1 MEPVYSE
8 WKTLIDAYNQR
19 RMIYCPYCERPTAHM
34 MQRYVTNRD
43 GETERQYRVEC
54 PVCNSVGKVYMHT
67 SIAELSWNAREQDK
81 PPEPEQPKR
90 KRTYYFVKDADN

>member
-1 MEPVYSE
+1 MEPKYSE
-8 WKTLIDAYNQR
+8 WKALIDAYNR
-19 RMIYCPYCERPTAHM
+19 KKMIYCPYCDKPNAYM

-67 SIAELSWNAREQDK
+67 STAELSWNAREQDK
-81 PPEPEQPKR
+81 PLDPEPQK
-90 KRTYYFVKDADN
+90 KMTYHFVKDADE